1 MIAKI
6 NRNKKGFT
14 LVEIIVVLVV
24 MGILLAIAVPSVM
37 GYVTKAKE
45 QRYIAEARN
54 GYLGAQTYVIREV
67 ASGNTNN
74 DQLQADI
81 GMRTI
86 LNEIG
91 SDTKVTSVS
100 CVLKDL
106 KIKNCDVSVEIDG
119 VRSKVKFT
127 ANKLAEITLNK

>member
-74 DQLQADI
+74 DQLKADI
-81 GMRTI
+81 GMKTI

-91 SDTKVTSVS
+91 SDTKVNYVS
-100 CVLKDL
+100 CELKDL
-106 KIKNCDVSVEIDG
+106 KIESCDVSVKIDG
-119 VRSKVKFT
+119 VTSKVKFT
-127 ANKLAEITLNK
+127 ANKIAEITLNK

>member
-54 GYLGAQTYVIREV
+54 GYLGAQTYLIREV